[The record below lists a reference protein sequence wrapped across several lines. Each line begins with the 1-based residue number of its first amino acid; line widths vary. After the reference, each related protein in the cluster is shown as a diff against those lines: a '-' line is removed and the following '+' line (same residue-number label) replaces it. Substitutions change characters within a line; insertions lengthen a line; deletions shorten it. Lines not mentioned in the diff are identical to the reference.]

1 MDASGVS
8 IGQCRSEEVTPIRL
22 KLSGPLFIT
31 GNENDTDVFSAS
43 RTRAGYYFV
52 GPHHWEELTSMR
64 VFACDDESKGL
75 QYCRI

>member
-8 IGQCRSEEVTPIRL
+8 IGQCRSEEVTPIRM

-43 RTRAGYYFV
+43 QKRDGYYFV
-52 GPHHWEELTSMR
+52 GTHHWEELTRMS
-64 VFACDDESKGL
+64 VFECDDE
-75 QYCRI
+75 